1 MLPAGAAPVKGR
13 ILVLPSS
20 MTQAMDAAAVAPKL
34 LPFKYVGGDPAIDLV
49 NTVDW
54 TVRGLEEDR
63 LTSFDRLIEWA
74 QGGEIISARTAAAL
88 RARARAHP
96 REAALAHKAALRTRE
111 TLWRLFSALA
121 RGEAV
126 AGPLLDFNTLLSK
139 ALEHMRVSPVR
150 EKRGAGRTLE
160 LSWGDLGDSLEGV
173 LWPVLWSAAS
183 LLVSDESDRIRV
195 CGGLDCGWMYVDRS
209 RNGLRRWCQMETC
222 GTREKTRR
230 RYQRD

>member
-1 MLPAGAAPVKGR
+1 MPQV
-13 ILVLPSS
+13 I
-20 MTQAMDAAAVAPKL
+20 DAATLAPE

-54 TVRGLEEDR
+54 TTRGPDEDR
-63 LTSFDRLIEWA
+63 LTSFDRLVEWA
-74 QGGEIISARTAAAL
+74 QGAELVSPRTAGVL

-96 REAALAHKAALRTRE
+96 REALLAHKSALRVRE
-111 TLWRLFSALA
+111 TLWRLFGALA
-121 RGEAV
+121 RGDSIAS
-126 AGPLLDFNTLLSK
+126 PLGDFNTLLTK
-139 ALEHMRVSPVR
+139 AAEHLRVAPAR
-150 EKRGAGRTLE
+150 EKRRAGQSLE
-160 LSWGDLGDSLEGV
+160 LSWDDLSASLASV

-183 LLVSDESDRIRV
+183 LLVSDESGRIRV
-195 CGGLDCGWMYVDRS
+195 CGGPECGWMYVDRS

>member
-1 MLPAGAAPVKGR
+1 MPHV
-13 ILVLPSS
+13 
-20 MTQAMDAAAVAPKL
+20 MAAATLAPE

-54 TVRGLEEDR
+54 TTRGPDEDR
-63 LTSFDRLIEWA
+63 LTSFDRLVEWA
-74 QGGEIISARTAAAL
+74 QGAELVSPRTAAAL
-88 RARARAHP
+88 RTRARAHP
-96 REAALAHKAALRTRE
+96 REALLAHKSALRVRE
-111 TLWRLFSALA
+111 TLWRLFGALA
-121 RGEAV
+121 RGESV
-126 AGPLLDFNTLLSK
+126 AGPLADFNALLEK
-139 ALEHMRVSPVR
+139 AVEHMRIVPSR
-150 EKRGAGRTLE
+150 EKRRTGRILE
-160 LSWGDLGDSLEGV
+160 LSWDDLGASLESV

>member
-1 MLPAGAAPVKGR
+1 MPQLIDTAA
-13 ILVLPSS
+13 L
-20 MTQAMDAAAVAPKL
+20 APQ

-54 TVRGLEEDR
+54 TSRGPEQDR
-63 LTSFDRLIEWA
+63 LTSFERLVEWA
-74 QGGEIISARTAAAL
+74 QNAGVVSPKIAAVL
-88 RARARAHP
+88 RARACAHP
-96 REAALAHKAALRTRE
+96 REAQLAHRTALRARE
-111 TLWRLFSALA
+111 ALWRLFGALA
-121 RGEAV
+121 RGESLADPL
-126 AGPLLDFNTLLSK
+126 AEFNPLLSQ
-139 ALEHMRVSPVR
+139 ALEHMRVAPAR
-150 EKRGAGRTLE
+150 EKRRAGRTLE
-160 LSWGDLGDSLEGV
+160 LGWDDLGDSLEGV

-195 CGGLDCGWMYVDRS
+195 CGGPECGWMYVDRS